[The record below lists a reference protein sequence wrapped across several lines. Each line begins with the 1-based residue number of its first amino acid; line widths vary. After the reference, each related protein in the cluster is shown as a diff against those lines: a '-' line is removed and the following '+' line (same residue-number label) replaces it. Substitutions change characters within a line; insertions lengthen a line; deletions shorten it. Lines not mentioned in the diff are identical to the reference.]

1 MNHYL
6 CSGRR
11 PTAPCTAFSIQLV
24 QYHHLLWQATAV
36 SVSGFIE
43 SLSSFL
49 NTWAATPLLN
59 RGSSQKR
66 SHQPPCSDQHKAAD
80 NLWNGS
86 TWEKCDNNR
95 LFASKCHHDV
105 PLLMIN
111 IYKTGEKLYYLISII
126 RNLLADFPDSKVG
139 VLYDI
144 GCHLEAHIIKRGLLS
159 DRISDVCFA
168 TSVFH
173 AYAHEKLANAEETSQ
188 LASDALQILY
198 STLNPATPGVAYTNT
213 FLKQQWELEKSFH
226 ENFNQTREDQRKNL
240 GELLC
245 LQDDLDAAWQRA
257 THTVA
262 QAIVRANTCSDIA
275 KQIVTQQIAIGA
287 NQLIDD
293 LTRDQS
299 DLLWKFWHSK
309 TELRQRFLGLVE
321 EKEPLFQVCRS
332 EESTILGTRGNQ
344 KLVLAVRKRGDQ
356 LCACLESYTKQAQ
369 AFITANANDPWAID
383 INTQRGICI
392 LARLKRASK
401 EKQQLG
407 WEAQRAMRWA
417 INCHDQVWSYLGQL
431 CRVTE
436 QSDIP
441 AALQPML
448 SHQLLSSHQNLSDQ
462 LKSAKVLAHS
472 NLIAV
477 SKLQVAWDKAIV
489 AVVRKTTPQS
499 NDDVLLQLWEQQLNK
514 ITGSLQFGFLSSI
527 PGDIH
532 DGLLAHF
539 IREGYFPLEP

>member
-66 SHQPPCSDQHKAAD
+66 CQLCVSFSHCCDLYSRILTSKKKLFEDGLQLTPLDKWANKCPRCFGPQHNEIKTNPDESDFMIALDGNFQQRHYADASKDDPREDQYPESFILPSKITNNAEAPPCSDQHKAAD

-95 LFASKCHHDV
+95 LFA
-105 PLLMIN
+105 N
-111 IYKTGEKLYYLISII
+111 
-126 RNLLADFPDSKVG
+126 SKVG

-159 DRISDVCFA
+159 DRISD
-168 TSVFH
+168 
-173 AYAHEKLANAEETSQ
+173 LANAEETSQ

-293 LTRDQS
+293 LTS
-299 DLLWKFWHSK
+299 
-309 TELRQRFLGLVE
+309 
-321 EKEPLFQVCRS
+321 
-332 EESTILGTRGNQ
+332 
-344 KLVLAVRKRGDQ
+344 
-356 LCACLESYTKQAQ
+356 
-369 AFITANANDPWAID
+369 
-383 INTQRGICI
+383 
-392 LARLKRASK
+392 
-401 EKQQLG
+401 
-407 WEAQRAMRWA
+407 
-417 INCHDQVWSYLGQL
+417 
-431 CRVTE
+431 
-436 QSDIP
+436 
-441 AALQPML
+441 
-448 SHQLLSSHQNLSDQ
+448 
-462 LKSAKVLAHS
+462 
-472 NLIAV
+472 
-477 SKLQVAWDKAIV
+477 
-489 AVVRKTTPQS
+489 
-499 NDDVLLQLWEQQLNK
+499 
-514 ITGSLQFGFLSSI
+514 
-527 PGDIH
+527 
-532 DGLLAHF
+532 
-539 IREGYFPLEP
+539 